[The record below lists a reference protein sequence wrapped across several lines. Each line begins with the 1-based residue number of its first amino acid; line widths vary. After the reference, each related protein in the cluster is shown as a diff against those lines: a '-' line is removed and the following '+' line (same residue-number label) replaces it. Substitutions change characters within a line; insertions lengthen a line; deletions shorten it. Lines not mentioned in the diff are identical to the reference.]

1 MDDVHCCQACH
12 TLTDRKCSVCGVC
25 VFCST
30 DCEERAERMSLARVA
45 CAEHQKG
52 TRAPEN
58 LGTSSIHY
66 VMLPMTPIEAR
77 GLKGQKLQG
86 EKLSQR
92 VWEILFYGAKHY
104 LHLLLAASPSILFEK
119 TAFGMSTVLVG
130 ESENLSAGF
139 QRLNYPLGKP
149 NQAAAMVITN
159 AAKLAR
165 AQLDG
170 ALLQRAVF
178 VVGSV
183 RLDPSPVVHFDVIYA
198 ELADDKWT
206 VKAIKPLWEQTLT
219 HHTKQERHYKMHFRP
234 NGNVPTWPIHPLAL
248 VEKALKR
255 SQTTPPK
262 TSPAPTPAP
271 SPTPDACQEPPPPRD
286 PAPYSLP
293 PASEREL
300 EKHLVQ
306 IRDEVREQVKA
317 AKVAPPWTEQL
328 QQALLETLPGR
339 ALPERA

>member
-12 TLTDRKCSVCGVC
+12 VLTDRKCSVCGVC
-25 VFCST
+25 VFCSI
-30 DCEERAERMSLARVA
+30 DCEKRAERMSMARVA

-58 LGTSSIHY
+58 LGASPIHY
-66 VMLPMTPIEAR
+66 VMLPMTPIDAR
-77 GLKGQKLQG
+77 GLKGQKLKS

-92 VWEILFYGAKHY
+92 VWEILFHGAKHY
-104 LHLLLAASPSILFEK
+104 LHLLLAASPSTLFEK
-119 TAFGMSTVLVG
+119 TAFSMSVVLVG
-130 ESENLSAGF
+130 KCENLSAGF
-139 QRLNYPLGKP
+139 QRLNYPLGNP

-159 AAKLAR
+159 AAKLAH

-170 ALLQRAVF
+170 AVHKRAVF

-198 ELADDKWT
+198 QFADDAWT
-206 VKAIKPLWEQTLT
+206 VKAIKPLWAQTLT
-219 HHTKQERHYKMHFRP
+219 HAKQDRHYKLHFRP
-234 NGNVPTWPIHPLAL
+234 NGEAPTRPLHPLAL

-271 SPTPDACQEPPPPRD
+271 SPTPDENQEPLPPRD
-286 PAPYSLP
+286 PAPHSLP

-300 EKHLVQ
+300 EKQLVQ
-306 IRDEVREQVKA
+306 IREGVREQVKA
-317 AKVAPPWTEQL
+317 ARVAPPWTEQL
-328 QQALLETLPGR
+328 QQALPELPG
-339 ALPERA
+339 AV